1 MAAQIRPLI
10 EHTEA
15 VGETA
20 AAYAKITGSAL
31 AAQLTLY
38 ATPAPK

>member
-1 MAAQIRPLI
+1 MAGQIRPLI

-20 AAYAKITGSAL
+20 AAYAKIR
-31 AAQLTLY
+31 
-38 ATPAPK
+38 TPAW